1 MNHYLG
7 LRLSQF
13 YIEQPLPAS
22 AAIPATQ
29 ANGIDLSFLH
39 ASDTL
44 QTLHPEEVLYNYLM
58 LKCQTL

>member
-22 AAIPATQ
+22 AALPATQ
-29 ANGIDLSFLH
+29 SHGIDLSFMH
-39 ASDTL
+39 ATSITITDFGVFGL
-44 QTLHPEEVLYNYLM
+44 FWRG
-58 LKCQTL
+58 